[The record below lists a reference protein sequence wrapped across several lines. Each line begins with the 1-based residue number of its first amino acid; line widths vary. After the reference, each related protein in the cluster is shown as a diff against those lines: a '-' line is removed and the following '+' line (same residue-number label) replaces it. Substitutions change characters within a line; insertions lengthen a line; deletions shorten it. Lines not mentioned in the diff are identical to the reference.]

1 MAFDF
6 DFILTTD
13 RPALLALSTMQSLAN
28 AKAAL
33 SSLGYKVHVA
43 SNHEDFLL
51 RFGRVQ
57 YQVVVVE
64 ELFAASTPEENLT
77 LQQFKH
83 MPMGQRRHAV
93 SILIGE
99 RFKTLDPMQAFH
111 ESFHAVMNLT
121 DLESF
126 GPVVQQTVAD
136 HDIFIQT
143 FREAH
148 QRLAHDSAAGS
159 RL

>member
-6 DFILTTD
+6 DFILATD
-13 RPALLALSTMQSLAN
+13 RPALLALSTMQSLATV
-28 AKAAL
+28 KAVL

-43 SNHEDFLL
+43 SNHEDFLF

-57 YQVVVVE
+57 YQLVVLE

-77 LQQFKH
+77 LRQLKQ
-83 MPMGQRRHAV
+83 MPMSQRRHAV

-99 RFKTLDPMQAFH
+99 RFRTLDPMQAFL
-111 ESFHAVMNLT
+111 ESFHAVVNSA

-136 HDIFIQT
+136 HDLFIQT
-143 FREAH
+143 FQETH
-148 QRLAHDSAAGS
+148 QRLVHSAA
-159 RL
+159 